1 MIEAEEEW
9 QAKLVDLE
17 EQLKATED
25 QLKKD
30 RRLAN
35 EKLTEVAN
43 AKRTLQQKLES
54 ANKKNGLLN
63 DLLDQYQRS
72 SEVTK
77 LFYLKKQYKIFI
89 GFILYRQNTVHDL
102 LKHNKR

>member
-9 QAKLVDLE
+9 QAKLVGLK

-72 SEVTK
+72 SEVIK
-77 LFYLKKQYKIFI
+77 LFDFS
-89 GFILYRQNTVHDL
+89 FL
-102 LKHNKR
+102 L

>member
-72 SEVTK
+72 SEVIK
-77 LFYLKKQYKIFI
+77 LFDFS
-89 GFILYRQNTVHDL
+89 FL
-102 LKHNKR
+102 L